1 MSTKYTVHVCD
12 HDNGQRGGAAGWGL
26 VAVYASNAPSAPEAI
41 EKAVRYAYGGSAE
54 IDRGTLRYSDG
65 RYEGVVACRS
75 TMRRCRFIV
84 EENANA
90 GP

>member
-12 HDNGQRGGAAGWGL
+12 HDKGMRGGIAGWGL
-26 VAVYASNAPSAPEAI
+26 VAVYASNVPSAPEAI
-41 EKAVRYAYGGSAE
+41 TNAARYAYGKSAE

-65 RYEGVVACRS
+65 RYEGVVVFGSRS
-75 TMRRCRFIV
+75 RRCRFIV
-84 EENANA
+84 EENVHA